1 MLCSASGRVPPSCVA
16 EPPFFESPGGRSSVC
31 FFPALPFFG
40 VLVPVLFKEPGIGN
54 TGILSLTGY
63 YTSKQLLHLTELK
76 SSTFREG
83 FPGGS
88 AVKSLSACNARD
100 EGPIPGWGRSPGER
114 LATRFR
120 IPA

>member
-63 YTSKQLLHLTELK
+63 YTSKQHFYSEYRRVRQGVTAWETGNLK
-76 SSTFREG
+76 LFQ
-83 FPGGS
+83 
-88 AVKSLSACNARD
+88 LSN
-100 EGPIPGWGRSPGER
+100 
-114 LATRFR
+114 
-120 IPA
+120 